1 MKNPQEKYIEL
12 LNNALKDK
20 QDTIN
25 ELLRINRDMIQETR
39 NLIYEFRKYI
49 EEKKTVEDL
58 LK

>member
-1 MKNPQEKYIEL
+1 MKNNQKEVIEL
-12 LNNALKDK
+12 LKSVLKDK

>member
-1 MKNPQEKYIEL
+1 MKKIQKEIIEL
-12 LNNALKDK
+12 LKNVLKDK

-39 NLIYEFRKYI
+39 NLIYEFKKYI

>member
-1 MKNPQEKYIEL
+1 MKKIKKEYIEL

-25 ELLRINRDMIQETR
+25 ELLRINRDMMQETR